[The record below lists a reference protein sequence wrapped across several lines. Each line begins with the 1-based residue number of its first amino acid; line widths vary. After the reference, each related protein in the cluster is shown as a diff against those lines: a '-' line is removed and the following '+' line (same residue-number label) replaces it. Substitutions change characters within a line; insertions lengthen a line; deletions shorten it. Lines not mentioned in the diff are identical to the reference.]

1 MLQITQQAPME
12 FGFICKFDGAVL
24 NGSDELFRVTGA
36 PIFITHFIGTV
47 TTQIGGAATCHI
59 EGTTTTPAATT
70 ALSTTV
76 AIDND
81 AAGTTYAFSTASPG
95 VLTPVTNGVQLAI
108 GEVQWLMPVGSVYA
122 TFSAAQDGVI
132 MWCMRYLPFSAL
144 SRVIA
149 AP

>member
-12 FGFICKFDGAVL
+12 FGFIGKYDGSVL
-24 NGSDELFRVTGA
+24 NGDDALFLVTGA
-36 PIFITHFIGTV
+36 PIFITHFFGVV
-47 TTQIGGAATCHI
+47 TTLIGGAANCTI
-59 EGTTTTPAATT
+59 QGTTTTPAATT
-70 ALSTTV
+70 AFSTTV

-95 VLTPVTNGVQLAI
+95 VLTPVTNGIQIAI
-108 GEVQWLMPVGSVYA
+108 GEVQWLMPIGSIIA
-122 TFSAAQDGVI
+122 TCSAAQDGVI
-132 MWCMRYLPFSAL
+132 AWYMRYLPLSTL